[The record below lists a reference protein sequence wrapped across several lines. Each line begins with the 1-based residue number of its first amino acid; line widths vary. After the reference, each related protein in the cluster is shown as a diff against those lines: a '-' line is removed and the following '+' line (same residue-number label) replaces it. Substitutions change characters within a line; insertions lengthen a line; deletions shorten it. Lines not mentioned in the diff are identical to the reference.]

1 MCLSQ
6 RKLSNDSFWT
16 TLEYVKLKWAVN
28 GNPPDL
34 SYTDMTPGGGGP
46 HGGTM
51 YYCTID
57 ESNFDFG
64 DFIRFRIRAMAKG
77 KIFGTEYKTYKPG
90 KDSYYTINVDE
101 RCTGT
106 LNVNII
112 AVGGDLS
119 VHNPGWSATPGPYSS
134 TYNSDP
140 NWSQTVP
147 TGDYT
152 FTVDPAPLGWI
163 LSTNPN
169 LGSPVNVSTSGAT
182 VDITY
187 TKKAAITGYIKPDG
201 SEAESSG
208 QWYLTSAPGAK
219 YNDGVSVEVAPGP
232 YTVAF
237 TDVTCWD
244 TPASQTFT
252 VSAGENK
259 TVTGTYTR
267 QTGNV
272 EIDITYDIPLQTGE
286 TAGTASI
293 KEQGSSTYEVTGLN
307 DGDTWTAFRGVTY
320 VVEFSTIPYYN
331 TPGDVVFSLS
341 CFGIQDAPQPAVQT
355 PNGPDFIASGEYTR
369 KTGELYVIL
378 QTDGVAPGPPGAL
391 YTVTGTGAIFPV
403 TGSSTAPLQIYR
415 GYAYT
420 VAFNT
425 ITNYDTPPGTG
436 ATLGD
441 EDESA
446 TVYGNYLI
454 HRGSIQ
460 AWCAPPAVNPLG
472 AKWYIVGSTAKYFS
486 SDIVGN
492 LPIGSYNVGFISIDG
507 WTTPFVRTV
516 TIATKGEIVQTVGLY
531 VAVPAPTGS
540 LQVFIEPEDEV
551 IPDGARWRPIVPSGG
566 PLPATYPWMDSGDIV
581 TGLPLGPVGI
591 EFDVAPGWVLPE
603 LTGGKIV
610 ENKRSVYT
618 GDYVRPLVVHKMD
631 YDGDGLDDLATFD
644 KKTGKWSVV
653 RSGVTVS
660 PALKNIMEQKYGK
673 NGDIAAPGDYDG
685 DGMVDLAYYRE
696 KTGLY
701 RINLE
706 GADLKINNFGKDRDI
721 PVPGDYDGDGAT
733 DAALY
738 RPTTGEWIFYALFD
752 QAAPGGEI
760 TTFKFGWFGTVPVPG
775 DYDADGRTDL
785 AVYDVKARTWHLA
798 LYKKQKGTWVN
809 VKTLKTPDGT
819 FEFPLQHGEIGN
831 LPIHADYSG
840 DRTTDFAIY
849 RRSDSTFNVYKQYE
863 LQVGREGDFPIPNDW
878 AGLGRVIP
886 AVYRSANGRWIAV
899 DNLLNTRILNAK
911 HGQGTTPLVSGR

>member
-1 MCLSQ
+1 MFSFKNLACGWRLGTGVVALVAILLLALPAPAAAQ
-6 RKLSNDSFWT
+6 EEKGKEAQPAGIAPKIKGLIATDGVTGVIPNDGTNHGQWSVRYQYWVWDGWIFGHWEWT
-16 TLEYVKLKWAVN
+16 AWGSWHDHNDGILAWPRTKYQMQFRDV
-28 GNPPDL
+28 
-34 SYTDMTPGGGGP
+34 SCYITPGTIEFITGG
-46 HGGTM
+46 
-51 YYCTID
+51 
-57 ESNFDFG
+57 
-64 DFIRFRIRAMAKG
+64 
-77 KIFGTEYKTYKPG
+77 
-90 KDSYYTINVDE
+90 
-101 RCTGT
+101 
-106 LNVNII
+106 
-112 AVGGDLS
+112 
-119 VHNPGWSATPGPYSS
+119 
-134 TYNSDP
+134 
-140 NWSQTVP
+140 
-147 TGDYT
+147 
-152 FTVDPAPLGWI
+152 
-163 LSTNPN
+163 
-169 LGSPVNVSTSGAT
+169 LGSTT
-182 VDITY
+182 
-187 TKKAAITGYIKPDG
+187 TK
-201 SEAESSG
+201 
-208 QWYLTSAPGAK
+208 
-219 YNDGVSVEVAPGP
+219 
-232 YTVAF
+232 
-237 TDVTCWD
+237 
-244 TPASQTFT
+244 
-252 VSAGENK
+252 
-259 TVTGTYTR
+259 TGTYTR
-267 QTGNV
+267 QTGTV
-272 EIDITYDIPLQTGE
+272 EIDITYDVGPQAGE
-286 TAGTASI
+286 TEGTASI

-320 VVEFSTIPYYN
+320 VVEFSTIPYYD

-341 CFGIQDAPQPAVQT
+341 CFGSQDAPQPTVET
-355 PNGPDFIASGEYTR
+355 PNGPDFIASAEYIR
-369 KTGELYVIL
+369 KTGDLYVIL
-378 QTDGVAPGPPGAL
+378 QTDGVAPGPVGAQ
-391 YTVTGTGAIFPV
+391 YTVSGTGGIFPF
-403 TGSSTAPLQIYR
+403 TGSSAAPMQVYR
-415 GYAYT
+415 GYPYT
-420 VAFNT
+420 VGFNT
-425 ITNYDTPPGTG
+425 IPNYDTPAGTG

-566 PLPATYPWMDSGDIV
+566 PLPAAYPWMDSGDIV

-721 PVPGDYDGDGAT
+721 PVPGDNDGDGAT